1 MIDALKRLLHQPHG
15 SLSRELELAAGP
27 EGLGLLPVQDVP
39 TATADLT
46 CGFCSVGCRM
56 TAHLQDGVAVNL
68 TPRCGYSVNDGAACP
83 KGWEALAPLDAHDR
97 AVIPLVR
104 RGDGRREPLAWDA
117 ALTLLVDR
125 FKAIGAKHGP
135 EAVAFLGT
143 GQLPTE
149 ELALFG
155 SLCKFGMGMIH
166 GDGNTRQC
174 MATSVVAY
182 RESFG
187 FDAPPYAYQ
196 DLEESDV
203 LVFVGAN
210 PAIAHPILWQR
221 VLRNPHAPK
230 IVVIDPRRTETA
242 MYAAKHLAVRPKG
255 DLALLYGLARVL
267 IAEGRVD
274 RDFVAAHTT
283 GFDELAGHVEPF
295 TPDAVA
301 EQSGI
306 PVEDALATAR
316 LFGEG
321 RRVSF
326 WWTMGVNQSHQGV
339 RTAQAIINL
348 ALITGNIG
356 RPGTGANSI
365 TGQCNAMGSRLFAN
379 TTNLLGG
386 RRFEDLVHRREVAD
400 ILDIHVEAVPSQGS
414 WAYDRIL
421 EGVLRGQIKG
431 LWIVGTNPAHSWI
444 NQGQARD
451 ILSRL
456 DFLVVQDMYHTTETA
471 TAADL
476 LLPAAGW
483 GEKEG
488 TFINSERRLSTI
500 KRVRRP
506 PGQALTDF
514 AIFRA
519 VAEAWGCGR
528 MFRQWSTPAAA
539 FELLRKLS
547 GGRPCDFTGVDG
559 YAMLDAS
566 GGIQW
571 PFPAGTPLP
580 TNAAENQRRL
590 FADGKFFT
598 PDGRAR
604 LVVDALRP
612 LPEPTNAEFPLTLL
626 TGRGSA
632 AAWHTN
638 TRTGKSAVLRS
649 LAPAG
654 AHVEIHPDDA
664 ATFGVAPSSETIV
677 RSRRG
682 EIRAKAFVTLSVPR
696 GCVSMTMHAVETNH
710 LTDAAFDPHSRQP
723 AYKAC
728 AVAILPD

>member
-1 MIDALKRLLHQPHG
+1 MIDAVKRLLHHSNGP
-15 SLSRELELAAGP
+15 LSRELELASAPG
-27 EGLGLLPVQDVP
+27 GLGLLPTHSIP
-39 TATADLT
+39 TAPADLT

-68 TPRCGYSVNDGAACP
+68 TPRLGYPVNDGAACP
-83 KGWEALAPLDAHDR
+83 KGWEALAPLDADDR
-97 AVIPLVR
+97 AVVPLIC
-104 RGDGRREPLAWDA
+104 RGDGRREPIAWDA
-117 ALTLLVDR
+117 ALTRLVER

-187 FDAPPYAYQ
+187 FDAPPYTYQ

-210 PAIAHPILWQR
+210 PAIAHPILWRR
-221 VLRNPHAPK
+221 VLRNPHSPK
-230 IVVIDPRRTETA
+230 IVVVDPRRTETA

-255 DLALLYGLARVL
+255 DLALLYALTRVL

-274 RDFVAAHTT
+274 REFVAAHTT
-283 GFDELAGHVEPF
+283 GFDELVAHVEPF
-295 TPDAVA
+295 TLDVVA
-301 EQSGI
+301 EQTGV
-306 PVEDALATAR
+306 PAEDLLAIAR
-316 LFGEG
+316 LIGEG
-321 RRVSF
+321 KRVSF

-348 ALITGNIG
+348 ALVTGNIG
-356 RPGTGANSI
+356 KPGTGANSI

-386 RRFEDLVHRREVAD
+386 RKFEDQEHRREVAD
-400 ILDIHVEAVPSQGS
+400 ILGIDVGTVPSQGS
-414 WAYDRIL
+414 WAYDQIL
-421 EGVLRGQIKG
+421 EGVLRGRIKG

-471 TAADL
+471 LAADL

-488 TFINSERRLSTI
+488 TFINSERRISTI

-506 PGQALTDF
+506 PGQALSDF
-514 AIFRA
+514 AIFKA
-519 VAEAWGCGR
+519 VAEAWGCGDT
-528 MFRQWSTPAAA
+528 FRKWTSPTAA
-539 FELLRKLS
+539 FILLRELS
-547 GGRPCDFTGVDG
+547 AGRPCDFTGIEG
-559 YAMLDAS
+559 YAMLDAV

-571 PFPAGTPLP
+571 PFRSGTPIP
-580 TNAAENQRRL
+580 TNAAESQRRL
-590 FADGKFFT
+590 FSDGKFFT
-598 PDGRAR
+598 PDGRAK
-604 LVVDALRP
+604 LIVDALRP
-612 LPEPTNAEFPLTLL
+612 IPEPTNVEFPLTLL

-632 AAWHTN
+632 AVWHTN
-638 TRTGKSAVLRS
+638 TRTGKSAVLRA
-649 LAPAG
+649 LAPEG
-654 AHVEIHPDDA
+654 AHIEIHPDDA
-664 ATFGVAPSSETIV
+664 AAFDVAPSSEVVV

-696 GCVSMTMHAVETNH
+696 GCVSMTMHSVETNL
-710 LTDAAFDPHSRQP
+710 LTDAVFDPHSRQP

-728 AVAILPD
+728 AVAVFPG

>member
-1 MIDALKRLLHQPHG
+1 MIDAVKRLLHHAEGP
-15 SLSRELELAAGP
+15 LSKELELTAGP
-27 EGLGLLPVQDVP
+27 SGLGILPVQAIP
-39 TATADLT
+39 NATTDLT

-56 TAHLQDGVAVNL
+56 TAHMKNGVAVIL
-68 TPRCGYSVNDGAACP
+68 TPRHRNPVNDGAACP
-83 KGWEALAPLDAHDR
+83 KGWEALEPLDAHDR
-97 AVIPLVR
+97 AVVPLVR
-104 RGDGRREPLAWDA
+104 RHDGRREPLAWDA
-117 ALTLLVDR
+117 ALMLLVER
-125 FKAIGAKHGP
+125 FKSIGAKHGS
-135 EAVAFLGT
+135 ESIAFLGT

-155 SLCKFGMGMIH
+155 SLCKFGMGMLH

-203 LVFVGAN
+203 LVFIGAN

-221 VLRNPHAPK
+221 VLHNPHASK

-255 DLALLYGLARVL
+255 DLALLYGIARIL
-267 IAEGRVD
+267 IAEVRVD
-274 RDFVAAHTT
+274 REFITVHTT
-283 GFDELAGHVEPF
+283 GFEELLAHLEPF

-301 EQSGI
+301 EQTGI
-306 PVEDALATAR
+306 PPEDLLATAR
-316 LFGEG
+316 LIGEG

-386 RRFEDLVHRREVAD
+386 RKFEDPVHRREVGD
-400 ILDIHVEAVPSQGS
+400 VLDIDPGLLPSQGS
-414 WAYDRIL
+414 WAYDQIL
-421 EGVLRGQIKG
+421 EGVLRGKIKG
-431 LWIVGTNPAHSWI
+431 LWIVATNPAHSWI
-444 NQGQARD
+444 NQNQVRD

-471 TAADL
+471 QAADL
-476 LLPAAGW
+476 LLPAAAW

-488 TFINSERRLSTI
+488 TFINSERRISTI
-500 KRVRRP
+500 MRVHRP
-506 PGQALTDF
+506 PGQALSDF
-514 AIFRA
+514 AIFKA
-519 VAEAWGCGR
+519 VAEAWGCGD
-528 MFRQWSTPAAA
+528 MFQRWTSPAAA
-539 FELLRKLS
+539 FGLLRELS
-547 GGRPCDFTGVDG
+547 AGRPCDFTGVEG
-559 YAMLDAS
+559 YAMLDEL
-566 GGIQW
+566 GGVQW
-571 PFPAGTPLP
+571 PFPAGTRHPS
-580 TNAAENQRRL
+580 TRAENQRRL
-590 FADGKFFT
+590 FTDGKFFT
-598 PDGRAR
+598 PDGRAT
-604 LVVDALRP
+604 LVVDAARP
-612 LPEPTNAEFPLTLL
+612 LPEPTNNDYPFALL
-626 TGRGSA
+626 TGRGGA
-632 AAWHTN
+632 AEWHTN

-649 LAPAG
+649 LAPERALI
-654 AHVEIHPDDA
+654 EIHPDDA
-664 ATFGVAPSSETIV
+664 AALGVAPSTEVIV

-682 EIRAKAFVTLSVPR
+682 EIRAKAHVTRTVPR
-696 GCVSMTMHAVETNH
+696 GCVAMAMHAVETNV
-710 LTDAAFDPHSRQP
+710 LTDAVFDPHSRQP

-728 AVAILPD
+728 AVTVHPG